1 MREQSA
7 TMKRIEPGLYRR
19 AVGTEKVG
27 SYFALYSYKGN
38 RVQETLSTTDLGEAR
53 RLLRVRRNEDE
64 QLAAGSRSL
73 TLAAA
78 ANQWLSTRASGAAAT
93 IKNDRLFVRRIK
105 EEWPGGASVLV
116 RKIKPTEVL
125 SFISNLKKL
134 GKGKLEVSNSYRN
147 HFAWALRG
155 VFALAV
161 ADGVIANN
169 PITTF
174 EGKGNPDT
182 IKLTPT
188 IEEFRAI
195 VKAIRSQPFS
205 DTAGASGDL
214 VEFMGLAGIGTAEC
228 AALQWQDVDLAKRQI
243 HLLRRKT
250 GKAFS
255 IMIYPQLRP
264 LIEKLKAAAKDLDPA
279 DPVFAVKDPKKAIS
293 TACRD
298 LKLPKYSARSFR
310 RMFITRALELGVD
323 VGVVAR
329 TQGHRDGGVLIL
341 RTYRH
346 IRPKYENEMLER
358 LA

>member
-1 MREQSA
+1 
-7 TMKRIEPGLYRR
+7 MKKIEANLYR
-19 AVGTEKVG
+19 AAIGEEKVG
-27 SYFALYSYKGN
+27 SYFALYTHEKQGI
-38 RVQETLSTTDLGEAR
+38 QESLGTRDLVEAR
-53 RLLRVRRNEDE
+53 RLLRKRRALDDT
-64 QLAAGSRSL
+64 LAASERSL
-73 TLAAA
+73 TLAALA
-78 ANQWLSTRASGAAAT
+78 DKWLATRAAGAAT
-93 IKNDRLFVRRIK
+93 TGPNDRLFVRRIK
-105 EEWPGGASVLV
+105 EEWPGGSSVKV
-116 RKIKPTEVL
+116 RSIKATEVL
-125 SFISNLKKL
+125 AFISRLKKR
-134 GKGKLEVSNSYRN
+134 GGSQKEISNSYRN
-147 HFAWALRG
+147 GLGWAIRG
-155 VFALAV
+155 LFALAV
-161 ADGVIANN
+161 ADGVIDAN
-169 PITTF
+169 PAQGF
-174 EGKGNPDT
+174 KGKGIPDSV
-182 IKLTPT
+182 KPTPT
-188 IEEFRAI
+188 PEEFVAI
-195 VKAIRSQPFS
+195 VGAIRSQPFS

-255 IMIYPQLRP
+255 IMIYPQLLP
-264 LIEKLKAAAKDLDPA
+264 LIEKLKEAAKESAPTDH
-279 DPVFAVKDPKKAIS
+279 VFSVKDPKKAIS